1 MRTAARE
8 TLLAYMYLRNFPY
21 EAVEKPDSKPLGKE
35 GIKRIE
41 RMVRKYGGV
50 DMDFVEWQKGKRMV
64 ERKAA

>member
-21 EAVEKPDSKPLGKE
+21 EAIEQSNSKPLTKE

-41 RMVRKYGGV
+41 RMIRKYGNV
-50 DMDFVEWQKGKRMV
+50 DMDFAEWQKGKRMV
-64 ERKAA
+64 ERKVA